1 VYSTVYTISGGFD
14 LGTCECTVQYST
26 VGYST
31 GSTVQEV
38 QCIRTTANHTISVSY
53 IKENIFYGTEDGHP
67 ESLRNAEW

>member
-1 VYSTVYTISGGFD
+1 VS
-14 LGTCECTVQYST
+14 VQYST